1 MALTPQEME
10 VLQALI
16 AKHQEDPL
24 PQTESPVGDQL
35 DTRNDPK
42 DLPQYEAPVGQRLDK
57 SRDAPPSDLY
67 NNQAAQYNLKAN
79 QLETEADTP
88 APTPVGFKQRAV
100 EAARAA
106 LENFGRLGAPGG
118 YYGQQAARD
127 KAAEDEKNAKV
138 KRAQELRT
146 QAQQQQDAGSLAD
159 YRVKEADIQ
168 DRNAT
173 VAEGNLGVNQ
183 KDYQLKE
190 DMSNRP
196 VRVNETTG
204 SESSAVDPRTQ
215 KQIPGTTITGPARPE
230 PQTKLPTKTID
241 VSGGKGTKME
251 IWSYDP
257 IGGALIAKVADAAP
271 PGAGN
276 SGGGNPSVQKIT
288 GPNGEESVVVVNP
301 RAATARPV
309 TMEGDKTKTPVIGP
323 TQATTNIRTDA
334 AEQKAFKNLNDSYK
348 VIQGLVAESRK
359 DPNSAFLNDNAMVDQ
374 FFNIVK
380 PDSGARMNQAYINNL
395 LTPGPAADKL
405 WAFLQKATTG
415 AQLTQADREYMVNAA
430 RIVIEAKQPKPKA
443 GAAPAPAAPAP
454 AAPPAG
460 GGGAIDALRKK
471 YGG

>member
-10 VLQALI
+10 ILQALI

-24 PQTESPVGDQL
+24 PQTESPVSDQL
-35 DTRNDPK
+35 DTRYDQK

-88 APTPVGFKQRAV
+88 APQPKGFKENLIV
-100 EAARAA
+100 A
-106 LENFGRLGAPGG
+106 LRNAGENFGRLGAPGG

-146 QAQQQQDAGSLAD
+146 QAQQQQDAGSIAD

-173 VAEGNLGVNQ
+173 VAEGNLDVNRQ
-183 KDYQLKE
+183 QEKRNQQIA
-190 DMSNRP
+190 NRP
-196 VRVNETTG
+196 IGNDVGMGVDRVFTNPDTGAELPNTRLHGQPKPET
-204 SESSAVDPRTQ
+204 P
-215 KQIPGTTITGPARPE
+215 
-230 PQTKLPTKTID
+230 TKLPTKSID
-241 VSGGKGTKME
+241 VSGGTGKKRE

-257 IGGALIAKVADAAP
+257 IGGALIAKVADDTS
-271 PGAGN
+271 AGMGGT
-276 SGGGNPSVQKIT
+276 GGGNPSVQKIT
-288 GPNGEESVVVVNP
+288 GPNGEESVVVVDP

-309 TMEGDKTKTPVIGP
+309 TMQGDQTKTPVIGP